1 MRTLLTPLL
10 LAAALAGPAGFA
22 CAQTHPGPDG
32 PATIDGTG
40 AGLNAGVGSTSAGT
54 PRHDDKAG
62 ALATPATKK
71 PSHAPSDTRV
81 LGAGPRPPGYVVP
94 DNLPGTMDPRNAT
107 VGVNGTGRLDGALPM
122 DDSDLQR

>member
-1 MRTLLTPLL
+1 MRTLLTPVL

-22 CAQTHPGPDG
+22 CAQTTPGPDG
-32 PATIDGTG
+32 SATIDGTG
-40 AGLNAGVGSTSAGT
+40 AGLNAGVGATGSGT
-54 PRHDDKAG
+54 PRRDDKAG
-62 ALATPATKK
+62 APATNK
-71 PSHAPSDTRV
+71 PSHAGGDTRV

-122 DDSDLQR
+122 DDTDLQR